1 MHATQ
6 RMRIESIKSFV
17 VAATRNQSSSEL
29 MVCLPD
35 IVPVFRVQ
43 DGVRVEHARVMERI
57 HRIVRR
63 SRASRNQNLLATVAI
78 ASSVARRVAANLEFG
93 RQQSRAA
100 SLYAKQEENREVQ

>member
-6 RMRIESIKSFV
+6 RMRIESIKSLV

-78 ASSVARRVAANLEFG
+78 ASSVARRVAANLAG
-93 RQQSRAA
+93 SRAEQRVCTWT
-100 SLYAKQEENREVQ
+100 SSEENREVQ